1 MCWLRDRLWGE
12 ACQPRRRGPDKAR
25 ATTVIC
31 TIIVSV
37 ASLWGHPAAA
47 AGRPVTFHSDD
58 GRTITATVYEAS
70 RVPAPAIVLVPALG
84 HPRDEWQVLAQRF
97 ADQNITALT
106 LDLPGAV
113 APDDAKTLAGWNVVV
128 RAGVSWL
135 QGNIRPTA
143 MAVAGASL
151 GGTLGALATAT
162 DQRIRA
168 LAIISPSEE
177 FRGVRL
183 ESALKQVGARPVLFV
198 ASRRDPYAARSARE
212 LTKDAPGPRET
223 FLGDAASHGVPLL
236 TAEPD
241 LARMLVEW
249 FQRALGVN

>member
-1 MCWLRDRLWGE
+1 MLLKVGLYLML
-12 ACQPRRRGPDKAR
+12 R
-25 ATTVIC
+25 ATTV
-31 TIIVSV
+31 TGP
-37 ASLWGHPAAA
+37 ASLTRFAPQVILVMSLWVSPVAA
-47 AGRPVTFHSDD
+47 AGRAVTFHADD
-58 GRTITATVYEAS
+58 GRTVTASVYEAS

-106 LDLPGAV
+106 VDLPGAT
-113 APDDAKTLAGWNVVV
+113 APDDAKTLAGWNVVI
-128 RAGVSWL
+128 RAGVNWL
-135 QGNIRPTA
+135 SSQGSVRPTVL
-143 MAVAGASL
+143 AVAGASL
-151 GGTLGALATAT
+151 GGTLGALAAAA

-183 ESALKQVGARPVLFV
+183 EGALKQVGARPVLFV
-198 ASRRDPYAARSARE
+198 ASRKDPYAARSARE

-223 FLGDAASHGVPLL
+223 FLGDVASHGVPLL

-241 LARMLVEW
+241 LARMLIEW
-249 FQRALGVN
+249 FQRALAVN